1 MFRCALFLIA
11 LAFLWVS
18 GCAPSAE
25 VPARANSTASQS
37 TNLQIFQVKGVVINV
52 KPNEKSVEVKHEE
65 IPGYMP
71 AMTMPFEVKDTNE
84 LAGLAP
90 GDSILFRMLVT
101 DTEGWIDQIRKLDAS
116 ATNSPPASGPIRVA
130 REVEP
135 LGTGDVLPEYH
146 FTNQFGQAIST
157 AQFKGGVLAVT
168 FLFTRC
174 PFPNFCPLMS
184 THFAEA
190 QKKLLAASGP
200 LTNWHLLTISFDPEF
215 DKPDVLKA
223 YAERYKCDPAH
234 WDFATGTLIDVTAL
248 AEQVGL
254 NFWHDET
261 GNISHNLRT
270 VVMDA
275 SGRLRKIFNG
285 NQWSTDEL
293 VEEMKKAAK

>member
-1 MFRCALFLIA
+1 
-11 LAFLWVS
+11 
-18 GCAPSAE
+18 
-25 VPARANSTASQS
+25 
-37 TNLQIFQVKGVVINV
+37 
-52 KPNEKSVEVKHEE
+52 
-65 IPGYMP
+65 MP

-101 DTEGWIDQIRKLDAS
+101 DTEGWIDQIRKRDAS
-116 ATNSPPASGPIRVA
+116 ATNSPPASGPIRLA

-135 LGTGDVLPEYH
+135 LGTGDFLPEYH
-146 FTNQFGQAIST
+146 LTNQFGQAIST

-174 PFPNFCPLMS
+174 PFPTFCPLMS

-190 QKKLLAASGP
+190 QNKLLVASGP

-215 DKPDVLKA
+215 DKPAVLKA

-270 VVMDA
+270 VVIDA